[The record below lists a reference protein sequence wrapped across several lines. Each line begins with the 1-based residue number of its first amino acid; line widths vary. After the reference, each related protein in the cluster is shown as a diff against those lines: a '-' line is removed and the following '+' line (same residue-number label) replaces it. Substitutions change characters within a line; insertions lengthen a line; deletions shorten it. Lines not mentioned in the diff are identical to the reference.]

1 MFSQSLHHDAL
12 VISLTVANCLVRRI
26 LVDNGSS
33 SNIFFQA
40 AYWDLG
46 LEEGALNRK
55 VTPLIGFSGE
65 VNQTIGEIILYV
77 YAKGINMDNLILGRP
92 RIQSMGDVPS
102 TLHPMVPY
110 SLGHK
115 SDQMRLGKLQ
125 VLL

>member
-12 VISLTVANCLVRRI
+12 VISLIVANCLVRRI

-65 VNQTIGEIILYV
+65 VNQTVGEIILSV
-77 YAKGINMDNLILGRP
+77 YAEGINMYNMILGRP
-92 RIQSMGDVPS
+92 WIQSMGAVPS